1 MRFPRIPLGLATS
14 LNHRE
19 CFMAGKKARVV
30 ASKSGSKRAKGITQK
45 EVRDVEELSTPRT
58 PVIYEIVR
66 KHGDEE
72 MERPAFS
79 LWWSGLAAGLAIS
92 FSVLA
97 QAILQQHLPDAGWR
111 PLIASIGYSFGFLI
125 VILGRQQ
132 LFTEST
138 ITAVLPVISD
148 PRPAKIA
155 SMLRMWG
162 IVLAANLTGTLF
174 AALFCTLTPVTDPAY
189 LEQMLSLGRHLVE
202 LSWAQKFVRGISA
215 GFLIAALVWIRPA
228 AEGSQ
233 VALIFVMTYLIAVT
247 GSTHIVAGS
256 METFLLVVNGELSPL
271 AMAGQF
277 FIPVLAGNIVGGTAL
292 FGLLAYGQV
301 VKEM

>member
-1 MRFPRIPLGLATS
+1 
-14 LNHRE
+14 
-19 CFMAGKKARVV
+19 MAGKKARVV
-30 ASKSGSKRAKGITQK
+30 APKDGPAKGITAK
-45 EVRDVEELSTPRT
+45 EAREVEELSTPRS

-66 KHGDEE
+66 KHGEEE

-79 LWWSGLAAGLAIS
+79 LWWSGLAAGLGIS
-92 FSVLA
+92 FSVLG
-97 QAILQQHLPDAGWR
+97 QAVLQQHLPDAGWK
-111 PLIASIGYSFGFLI
+111 PLVASFGYTFGFLI

-138 ITAVLPVISD
+138 ITAILPVVSD
-148 PRPAKIA
+148 PRLTMVV

-162 IVLAANLTGTLF
+162 IVFAANLVGTFF
-174 AALFCTLTPVTDPAY
+174 AALFCTFTSVTTPEY
-189 LEQMLSLGRHLVE
+189 LGQMLDLGRHVME
-202 LSWAQKFVRGISA
+202 LTWAEKFFRGISA

-233 VALIFVMTYLIAVT
+233 VALIIVMTYLIAVT

-256 METFLLVVNGELSPL
+256 MEAFLLVVNGELSPI

-277 FIPVLAGNIVGGTAL
+277 ILPVLAGNIIGGTAL

>member
-1 MRFPRIPLGLATS
+1 
-14 LNHRE
+14 
-19 CFMAGKKARVV
+19 MAGKKARVV
-30 ASKSGSKRAKGITQK
+30 APKDGPAKGITAK
-45 EVRDVEELSTPRT
+45 EAREVEELSTPRS

-66 KHGDEE
+66 KHGEEE

-79 LWWSGLAAGLAIS
+79 LWWSGLAAGLGIS
-92 FSVLA
+92 FSVLG
-97 QAILQQHLPDAGWR
+97 QAVLQQHLPDAGWK
-111 PLIASIGYSFGFLI
+111 PLVASFGYTFGFLI

-138 ITAVLPVISD
+138 ITAILPVVSD
-148 PRPAKIA
+148 PRLAMVV

-162 IVLAANLTGTLF
+162 IVFAANLVGTFF
-174 AALFCTLTPVTDPAY
+174 AALFCTFTSVTTPEY
-189 LEQMLSLGRHLVE
+189 LGQMLDLGRHVME
-202 LSWAQKFVRGISA
+202 LTWAEKFFRGISA

-233 VALIFVMTYLIAVT
+233 VALIIVMTYLIAVT

-256 METFLLVVNGELSPL
+256 MEAFLLVVNGELSPI

-277 FIPVLAGNIVGGTAL
+277 ILPVLAGNIIGGTAL

>member
-1 MRFPRIPLGLATS
+1 
-14 LNHRE
+14 
-19 CFMAGKKARVV
+19 MAGKRARVV
-30 ASKSGSKRAKGITQK
+30 ASKNGSKPAKGISEK
-45 EVRDVEELSTPRT
+45 EAHEVEELSTPRT

-79 LWWSGLAAGLAIS
+79 LWWSGLAAGLGIS

-97 QAILQQHLPDAGWR
+97 QAILQHHLPDTEWQ
-111 PLIASIGYSFGFLI
+111 PLIASFGYSFGFLI

-148 PRPAKIA
+148 PRPVMIIG
-155 SMLRMWG
+155 MLRMWG
-162 IVLAANLTGTLF
+162 IVLAANLTGTLL
-174 AALFCTLTPVTDPAY
+174 AALFCALTPVTDPDY
-189 LEQMLSLGRHLVE
+189 LAQMLSLGRHVME

-233 VALIFVMTYLIAVT
+233 VALIVVMTYLIAVT

-256 METFLLVVNGELSPL
+256 MEAFLLVVNGELSPL

-277 FIPVLAGNIVGGTAL
+277 VVPVLSGNIVGGTAL
-292 FGLLAYGQV
+292 FALLAYGQV

>member
-1 MRFPRIPLGLATS
+1 
-14 LNHRE
+14 
-19 CFMAGKKARVV
+19 MAGKKARVV
-30 ASKSGSKRAKGITQK
+30 AASSGSAPAKGITEK

-72 MERPAFS
+72 MDRPAFS
-79 LWWSGLAAGLAIS
+79 LWWSGVAAGLGIS

-97 QAILQQHLPDAGWR
+97 QAILQQHLPDAGWK
-111 PLIASIGYSFGFLI
+111 PLIASFGYAFGFLI

-148 PRPAKIA
+148 LRPAMVVR
-155 SMLRMWG
+155 MLRMWG
-162 IVLAANLTGTLF
+162 IVLAANLVGTLF
-174 AALFCTLTPVTDPAY
+174 AALFCTLTPVTTPEY
-189 LEQMLSLGRHLVE
+189 LEQMLSLGRHVMALTWME
-202 LSWAQKFVRGISA
+202 RLCRGIAA

-233 VALIFVMTYLIAVT
+233 VALITAMTYLIAVT

-256 METFLLVVNGELSPL
+256 MEVFLLMVNGELSPL
-271 AMAGQF
+271 ATLGQF
-277 FIPVLAGNIVGGTAL
+277 LVPVLAGNIIGGTAL

>member
-1 MRFPRIPLGLATS
+1 
-14 LNHRE
+14 
-19 CFMAGKKARVV
+19 MAGKKARVV
-30 ASKSGSKRAKGITQK
+30 ASKNGSTPAKGITAK
-45 EVRDVEELSTPRT
+45 EAREVEELSTPRT

-79 LWWSGLAAGLAIS
+79 LWWSGLAAGLGIS

-97 QAILQQHLPDAGWR
+97 QAILQHHLPDTEWR
-111 PLIASIGYSFGFLI
+111 PLIASFGYSFGFLI

-148 PRPAKIA
+148 LRPAMIA

-162 IVLAANLTGTLF
+162 IVLAANMTGTLF
-174 AALFCTLTPVTDPAY
+174 AAVFCTMTPVTSPEY
-189 LEQMLSLGRHLVE
+189 LEQMLSLGRHVME
-202 LSWAQKFVRGISA
+202 LTWAQKFFRGVSA

-233 VALIFVMTYLIAVT
+233 VALIVVMTYLIAVT

-256 METFLLVVNGELSPL
+256 MEAFLLVVNGELSPL

-277 FIPVLAGNIVGGTAL
+277 FVPVLAGNIIGGTAL

>member
-1 MRFPRIPLGLATS
+1 
-14 LNHRE
+14 
-19 CFMAGKKARVV
+19 MAGKKARVV
-30 ASKSGSKRAKGITQK
+30 SASSGSAPAKGITEK

-72 MERPAFS
+72 MDRPAFS
-79 LWWSGLAAGLAIS
+79 LWWSGLAAGLGIS

-97 QAILQQHLPDAGWR
+97 QAILQQHLPDAGWK
-111 PLIASIGYSFGFLI
+111 PLIASFGYTFGFLI

-148 PRPAKIA
+148 RRPTMVAR
-155 SMLRMWG
+155 MLRMWG

-174 AALFCTLTPVTDPAY
+174 AALFCTLTPVTTPEY
-189 LEQMLSLGRHLVE
+189 LEQMLSLGRHVMDLT
-202 LSWAQKFVRGISA
+202 WAERLCRGIAA

-233 VALIFVMTYLIAVT
+233 VALITAMTYLIAVT

-256 METFLLVVNGELSPL
+256 MEVFLMMVNGEISPL
-271 AMAGQF
+271 ATVGQF
-277 FIPVLAGNIVGGTAL
+277 LVPVLAGNIIGGTAL

>member
-1 MRFPRIPLGLATS
+1 
-14 LNHRE
+14 
-19 CFMAGKKARVV
+19 MAGKKARVV
-30 ASKSGSKRAKGITQK
+30 AAKNGSRPAKGITQK
-45 EVRDVEELSTPRT
+45 EAREVEELSTPRT

-72 MERPAFS
+72 MDRPAFS
-79 LWWSGLAAGLAIS
+79 LWWSGLAAGLGIS

-97 QAILQQHLPDAGWR
+97 QAILQHHLPDTEWR
-111 PLIASIGYSFGFLI
+111 PLIASFGYSFGFLI

-148 PRPAKIA
+148 LRPAMIV

-162 IVLAANLTGTLF
+162 IVLAANMTGTLF
-174 AALFCTLTPVTDPAY
+174 AALFCTVTPVTNPDY
-189 LEQMLSLGRHLVE
+189 LEQMLALGRHVME
-202 LSWAQKFVRGISA
+202 LSWPQKFFRGVSA

-233 VALIFVMTYLIAVT
+233 VALIAMMAYLVALT

-256 METFLLVVNGELSPL
+256 MEAFLLVVNGELSPL

-277 FIPVLAGNIVGGTAL
+277 VVPVLAGNIVGGTAL

>member
-1 MRFPRIPLGLATS
+1 
-14 LNHRE
+14 
-19 CFMAGKKARVV
+19 MAGKKARVV
-30 ASKSGSKRAKGITQK
+30 ASKSGSGRAKGITRK
-45 EVRDVEELSTPRT
+45 EAREVEELSTPRT

-66 KHGDEE
+66 KHGEEE
-72 MERPAFS
+72 MDRPVFS
-79 LWWSGLAAGLAIS
+79 LWWSGLAAGLGIS

-97 QAILQQHLPDAGWR
+97 QAILQHHVPKADWA
-111 PLIASIGYSFGFLI
+111 PLITSFGYSFGFLI
-125 VILGRQQ
+125 VVLGRQQ

-148 PRPAKIA
+148 PRPARIA

-174 AALFCTLTPVTDPAY
+174 AALFSTLTSVTDPDY
-189 LEQMLSLGRHLVE
+189 LQQMQSLGRHVME
-202 LSWAQKFVRGISA
+202 MSWSQKFFRGISA

-233 VALIFVMTYLIAVT
+233 VILVVVMTYLIAVT

-277 FIPVLAGNIVGGTAL
+277 FIPVLTGNIVGGTAL

>member
-1 MRFPRIPLGLATS
+1 
-14 LNHRE
+14 
-19 CFMAGKKARVV
+19 MAGKKARIV
-30 ASKSGSKRAKGITQK
+30 AAKDGPAKGITAK
-45 EVRDVEELSTPRT
+45 EAREVEELSTPRS

-66 KHGDEE
+66 KHGEEE

-79 LWWSGLAAGLAIS
+79 LWWSGLAAGLGIS

-97 QAILQQHLPDAGWR
+97 QAVLQQHLPDAGWK
-111 PLIASIGYSFGFLI
+111 PLVASFGYTFGFLI

-138 ITAVLPVISD
+138 ITAILPVVSD
-148 PRPAKIA
+148 PRPAMVV

-162 IVLAANLTGTLF
+162 IVFAANLVGTLF
-174 AALFCTLTPVTDPAY
+174 AALFCTFTPVTTPEY
-189 LEQMLSLGRHLVE
+189 LGQMLDLGRHVME
-202 LSWAQKFVRGISA
+202 LTWAEKFFRGISA

-233 VALIFVMTYLIAVT
+233 VALIIVMTYLIAVT

-256 METFLLVVNGELSPL
+256 MEAFLLVVNGELSL
-271 AMAGQF
+271 IAMPGQF
-277 FIPVLAGNIVGGTAL
+277 LLPVLAGNIIGGTAL
-292 FGLLAYGQV
+292 FGLLAYAQV